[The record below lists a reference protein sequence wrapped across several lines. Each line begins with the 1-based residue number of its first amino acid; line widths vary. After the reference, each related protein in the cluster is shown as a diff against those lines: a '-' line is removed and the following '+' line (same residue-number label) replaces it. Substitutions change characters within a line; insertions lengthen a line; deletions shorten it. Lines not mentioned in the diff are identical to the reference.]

1 MFLKKIS
8 TVLQDTKQ
16 IKSTLIEYNIKK
28 KFNLQIQNFSKIRLK
43 NYFTEIIYQTS
54 KHIYLKTE
62 ND

>member
-28 KFNLQIQNFSKIRLK
+28 TSIYKFKIFSKIRLK

-54 KHIYLKTE
+54 KHTYLKKE
-62 ND
+62 KN